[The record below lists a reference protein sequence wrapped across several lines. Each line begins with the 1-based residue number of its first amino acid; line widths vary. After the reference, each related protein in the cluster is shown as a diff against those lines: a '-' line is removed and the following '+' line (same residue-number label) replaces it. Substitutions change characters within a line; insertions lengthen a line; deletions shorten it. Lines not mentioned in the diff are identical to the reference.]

1 MRCNYNCL
9 EDQSSFCVS
18 VVSRRT
24 GRGLRKVQSEFLSR
38 VGAVLRDRRGM
49 SAVEFGLAAP
59 VFLAMLTPVIDIGLA
74 FSEQIRVNQA
84 VEAGAQYATSN
95 PYGGSSWSSNVQAAI
110 NNATTL
116 SSDSTW
122 SRSVSAE
129 SCGCP
134 NSTNTDV
141 VTGVSYGTAPNCT
154 PGSCPDNSNPGY
166 YVTITASVT
175 YTPVMPY
182 SILGNSPP
190 PTLSSQTIVRV
201 Q

>member
-1 MRCNYNCL
+1 MRFNYNCL

-95 PYGGSSWSSNVQAAI
+95 PYAGTSWASAVSSAI
-110 NNATTL
+110 TNATSL
-116 SSDSTW
+116 SVNP
-122 SRSVSAE
+122 SVGSE
-129 SCGCP
+129 TCGCP
-134 NSTNTDV
+134 NSTSTAI
-141 VTGVSYGTAPNCT
+141 VTGSYGTPPNCT
-154 PGSCPDNSNPGY
+154 SNSCPDGSSPG
-166 YVTITASVT
+166 
-175 YTPVMPY
+175 
-182 SILGNSPP
+182 
-190 PTLSSQTIVRV
+190 
-201 Q
+201 